1 MEVNQKLWERIDEI
15 KYLSQENT
23 PIYRTIMRYLYN
35 CYEQAEYWLYK
46 DDIYQAIKDNLENYS
61 EEELE
66 RNLQFLV
73 DNGSLTK
80 LQDTQNIMTID
91 DFKYH
96 NFRYQLTDRAV
107 LIERMTIELEE
118 MEVKVASLEPRLF
131 ERINSLLT
139 QLTKTMELDENKNY
153 ELWIDLNQDF
163 KNLNEQYQD
172 FLKKFHEVRT
182 EELLKSELFLEFK
195 NSVINYINDFIA
207 SYIRSSTEIKKKLM
221 EMDEIK
227 VKHLMDSL
235 ISHQRKAPKISP
247 EFDYEKLRRVNEGK
261 WLSLKKWFIG
271 EKTLSE
277 GERLLEATQTVIQ
290 KIYKYADSL
299 LELHGNMINRKEEYK
314 RICYLFDQ
322 CPTIEDAH
330 MLSGSV
336 FGIVKA
342 RHFKG
347 SSLINTDSLINSYE
361 VPPLEIEIETKIK
374 EYKTKNIVST
384 IIDKSEEKANLLKQR
399 SQQEKERKEKINHL
413 IQAKTIDLDEQVHL
427 DQAER
432 RYLLKLI
439 ENYKG
444 KPTKETEFGYFYTI
458 EKLSG
463 ECFINSPDGIFKLE
477 SRRINIQVEEKT

>member
-1 MEVNQKLWERIDEI
+1 MSVKKITFPHMGNYYIPISYLIKNITKQQVIVPPKITKKTIEI
-15 KYLSQENT
+15 
-23 PIYRTIMRYLYN
+23 
-35 CYEQAEYWLYK
+35 
-46 DDIYQAIKDNLENYS
+46 
-61 EEELE
+61 
-66 RNLQFLV
+66 
-73 DNGSLTK
+73 GSVHSP
-80 LQDTQNIMTID
+80 DYVCVP
-91 DFKYH
+91 FKYNLG
-96 NFRYQLTDRAV
+96 NFIESLNLGANVIFQAGGGCRYGYYA
-107 LIERMTIELEE
+107 ELQEQIL
-118 MEVKVASLEPRLF
+118 K
-131 ERINSLLT
+131 
-139 QLTKTMELDENKNY
+139 
-153 ELWIDLNQDF
+153 DLG
-163 KNLNEQYQD
+163 Y
-172 FLKKFHEVRT
+172 
-182 EELLKSELFLEFK
+182 
-195 NSVINYINDFIA
+195 
-207 SYIRSSTEIKKKLM
+207 
-221 EMDEIK
+221 
-227 VKHLMDSL
+227 
-235 ISHQRKAPKISP
+235 
-247 EFDYEKLRRVNEGK
+247 DYEFINFIENNNV
-261 WLSLKKWFIG
+261 SLK
-271 EKTLSE
+271 
-277 GERLLEATQTVIQ
+277 

-299 LELHGNMINRKEEYK
+299 LKLHGNMINRKEEYK

-361 VPPLEIEIETKIK
+361 VPPLEIEIETKVK

-427 DQAER
+427 DQVER

-458 EKLSG
+458 EKLPG

-477 SRRINIQVEEKT
+477 SRRINIQVEEKA